1 MRRSSPDRSPITK
14 LAATRVQDTDATVI
28 GMARDGF
35 DTSQTLDPHIPFA
48 WNSEDKV
55 FEVEIQCRWIR
66 TGYTFL
72 HRWSR
77 LLAIGTILISL
88 FANLSPRLPVS
99 PSGWMLLHWDCSSCL
114 SFVLCGT
121 KDRCLARRRHRY
133 RQKRR
138 RSTVTRPLTREN
150 NSS

>member
-14 LAATRVQDTDATVI
+14 LAATRAQDTDATVI

-35 DTSQTLDPHIPFA
+35 DTSQILDLHIPFA

-88 FANLSPRLPVS
+88 FANLSPALTGIAIGLDVVTLGLLFVS
-99 PSGWMLLHWDCSSCL
+99 IVRVVRDEGSVSGAEATSVPAEETAEYSDE
-114 SFVLCGT
+114 T
-121 KDRCLARRRHRY
+121 ADE
-133 RQKRR
+133 
-138 RSTVTRPLTREN
+138 RE
-150 NSS
+150 